1 MSTNF
6 DTQLAKRTFKGN
18 IVIAITDNDSNTT
31 YFSQHAVDSG
41 LSVDYEGYVIDASVN
56 GEVIDLRNVKGSIP
70 TLNFS
75 LLDKN
80 SNISTLIGLDD
91 TALMNYRVKMYLG
104 FITGSY
110 GWANYELIA
119 DTKITSL
126 LKKANS
132 YTFNSSAATNELQKS
147 IYTTFNSLS
156 ADINDIVTTIGL
168 NDTTDFATSG
178 TAIISDEFIKWTGKS
193 GNTLTGVTRAVLN
206 SEASDHDNGTEIY
219 VVTNI
224 KDESMDIALDII
236 LTQVGVDTSKVDSI
250 AFTNLRDGDLSGD
263 GDFEFYVW
271 NIENALTWLEE
282 NILLQTNTR
291 LITKDGKISIS
302 LLDQVSFGSDTET
315 INENHIIGDPS
326 YKINAN
332 AIVNEIITKYDFNYG
347 TNEYE
352 TIESFTD
359 ATSISNFGAKSP
371 LTIEMKGVSTANNGS
386 SFSSDKANRLLNRL
400 STPKAEIEVTTL
412 FNRFN
417 INVSDP
423 ITFEHRHLPNP
434 ATGGEFSYQLEV
446 LSKAPSGFKT
456 NPKIKYKLAFTSYSN
471 LRVGLISPSP
481 LISSVTSQKIFTVPD
496 ATHFKSG
503 YKLRLWDDSAQSY
516 YSDVANEISSVVGNV
531 ITMNDNFT
539 TILTTSIRLTFPDYD
554 DSSTAQKSKYAYVA
568 PNTNEFLDGSAAYKI
583 LS

>member
-224 KDESMDIALDII
+224 KE
-236 LTQVGVDTSKVDSI
+236 
-250 AFTNLRDGDLSGD
+250 
-263 GDFEFYVW
+263 W
-271 NIENALTWLEE
+271 
-282 NILLQTNTR
+282 
-291 LITKDGKISIS
+291 
-302 LLDQVSFGSDTET
+302 
-315 INENHIIGDPS
+315 
-326 YKINAN
+326 
-332 AIVNEIITKYDFNYG
+332 
-347 TNEYE
+347 
-352 TIESFTD
+352 
-359 ATSISNFGAKSP
+359 
-371 LTIEMKGVSTANNGS
+371 
-386 SFSSDKANRLLNRL
+386 
-400 STPKAEIEVTTL
+400 
-412 FNRFN
+412 
-417 INVSDP
+417 
-423 ITFEHRHLPNP
+423 
-434 ATGGEFSYQLEV
+434 
-446 LSKAPSGFKT
+446 
-456 NPKIKYKLAFTSYSN
+456 IKW
-471 LRVGLISPSP
+471 
-481 LISSVTSQKIFTVPD
+481 Q
-496 ATHFKSG
+496 
-503 YKLRLWDDSAQSY
+503 
-516 YSDVANEISSVVGNV
+516 
-531 ITMNDNFT
+531 
-539 TILTTSIRLTFPDYD
+539 
-554 DSSTAQKSKYAYVA
+554 
-568 PNTNEFLDGSAAYKI
+568 
-583 LS
+583 